1 MVLSL
6 EMLEYNM
13 QQKQSQILEMQVE
26 LRGVKDRAAELQ
38 EQLNSERMMG
48 AELKNELA
56 QAKLELETTLKAQHK
71 HFRDLETIRC
81 GFQCQTFCV
90 DSEDISSVVLNHNT
104 DFIKEVD
111 FMKCK
116 SFSVFLENISE
127 KNRLLFCLTK
137 NVIL

>member
-26 LRGVKDRAAELQ
+26 LRSMKDRAAELQ

-48 AELKNELA
+48 TELKNELA
-56 QAKLELETTLKAQHK
+56 QAKLELEATLKAQHK
-71 HFRDLETIRC
+71 HFKDLEAIRC

-90 DSEDISSVVLNHNT
+90 GSEDDLFCVVSNHNT
-104 DFIKEVD
+104 VFIKKVYL
-111 FMKCK
+111 M
-116 SFSVFLENISE
+116 
-127 KNRLLFCLTK
+127 
-137 NVIL
+137 